1 MTICLDL
8 LAVHMNPVGLAKKE
22 TIVKLA
28 ERLFHQFEYGR
39 IQLKEVLDLL
49 GRMEVIEDDEPA
61 ED

>member
-1 MTICLDL
+1 
-8 LAVHMNPVGLAKKE
+8 MNPVGLAKKE

-49 GRMEVIEDDEPA
+49 GRMEVVEDDEPA